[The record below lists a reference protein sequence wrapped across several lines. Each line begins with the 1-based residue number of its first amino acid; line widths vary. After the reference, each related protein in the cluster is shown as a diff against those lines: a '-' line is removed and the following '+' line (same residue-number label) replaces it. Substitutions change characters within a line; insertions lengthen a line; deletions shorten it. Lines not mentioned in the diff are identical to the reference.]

1 MKVRGSS
8 KGDEMAE
15 VLEEKIQALLARR
28 VELSDRLGTLEKL
41 KAETNDRVYKRI
53 RQDYEDQ
60 LGSVLG
66 EISQERGALE
76 GKVRSLKDEID
87 KKEKRHQEES
97 DKVDELF
104 LRGKLKEFDANDNS
118 FRGEIDEAKGAR
130 DATASDLERLRSELA
145 DLTKVLR
152 DVDDA
157 TSGRKG
163 SSAPAAAKPAAR
175 EKERERERKE
185 EKVEEPEEIELEEEE
200 GKAGG
205 TKCPSCGHANPPQKL
220 FCENC
225 GSSLDEE
232 ETLDEDFDLV
242 DDDLDL

>member
-28 VELSDRLGTLEKL
+28 IELSDRLVTLEKL

-53 RQDYEDQ
+53 RQDYDDQ
-60 LGSVLG
+60 LSSILG

-76 GKVRSLKDEID
+76 SKVRSLREAIEKN
-87 KKEKRHQEES
+87 EKRHQEES
-97 DKVDELF
+97 DRVDELH
-104 LRGKLKEFDANDNS
+104 LRGKLKEFDANDGS
-118 FRGEIDEAKGAR
+118 FRNEIDEAKSSR
-130 DATASDLERLRSELA
+130 DSTASELERLRSELA
-145 DLTKVLR
+145 DLNKVLR
-152 DVDDA
+152 DVDEA
-157 TSGRKG
+157 TSGKKAAAAA
-163 SSAPAAAKPAAR
+163 APAKPAAR
-175 EKERERERKE
+175 EKEKERKE
-185 EKVEEPEEIELEEEE
+185 EKIEEPEEIELEEEE

>member
-8 KGDEMAE
+8 KGDDMAE

-53 RQDYEDQ
+53 RQDYQDQ
-60 LGSVLG
+60 LSSVLG

-76 GKVRSLKDEID
+76 GKVKSLREEID

-97 DKVDELF
+97 DKVDELH
-104 LRGKLKEFDANDNS
+104 LRGKLKEFDANDSS
-118 FRGEIDEAKGAR
+118 FRGEIDEAKGSR
-130 DATASDLERLRSELA
+130 DSTASDLERLRSELA
-145 DLTKVLR
+145 DLNKVLR
-152 DVDDA
+152 DVDEA
-157 TSGRKG
+157 TSGRKT
-163 SSAPAAAKPAAR
+163 AADAAAAKPSGR
-175 EKERERERKE
+175 EKEKEKERKE
-185 EKVEEPEEIELEEEE
+185 EKVEEPEEIELEDE
-200 GKAGG
+200 GRAAG
-205 TKCPSCGHANPPQKL
+205 TKCPSCSHANPPQKL

>member
-1 MKVRGSS
+1 MKRDRSSS
-8 KGDEMAE
+8 KGDDMAE

-28 VELSDRLGTLEKL
+28 TELADRLGNLEKL

-60 LGSVLG
+60 LGVVLG
-66 EISQERGALE
+66 EISQERGSLE
-76 GKVRSLKDEID
+76 SKVRSLREEID
-87 KKEKRHQEES
+87 KKEKKHQEES
-97 DKVDELF
+97 DRVDELR
-104 LRGKLKEFDANDNS
+104 LRAKLKEFDANDHS
-118 FRGEIDEAKGAR
+118 FRSEIDEAKSTF
-130 DATASDLERLRSELA
+130 DTTSSELESLRSELG
-145 DLTKVLR
+145 DLNKVLK
-152 DVDDA
+152 DVDEA
-157 TSGRKG
+157 TSGRKPAG
-163 SSAPAAAKPAAR
+163 SGKKA
-175 EKERERERKE
+175 
-185 EKVEEPEEIELEEEE
+185 EKVQEKQPEPVEDIEVEEEIEIEEE
-200 GKAGG
+200 AGAG